1 MYFGELVLS
10 ETETT
15 GDVKNS
21 YLAHSIKLPKKRLR
35 KGSKLTAELLEEL
48 QANGIDNVVVAQL
61 GEEDVHEDE
70 AALALAKELCG
81 RNIHCGNAGT
91 GRVNLYASRTGL
103 LSLSR
108 DSILACNSV
117 DNNITIAT
125 LPENQWVQAGR
136 MVATVKII
144 SYAVHQQALKQS
156 LDTLLANGDTLAI
169 HEPCAQRAH
178 LIQTRLTGTSDALLG
193 KTERITQDRLIARQ
207 VELASSSVCEHSEQ
221 SLSSCIRER
230 LNAENCRAE
239 DWFLIIGA
247 SAISDI
253 ADVIP
258 SVLVKNGGTIQRFG
272 IPVDP
277 GNLLLL
283 GKIDSHPV
291 IGLPGCARSPNQN
304 GLDHLMDRLAC
315 GVSID
320 DDWISS
326 LAIGGLLGEV
336 FDRGQPRIL
345 GDRAELVPDAV
356 AETGQAVTAVV
367 LAAGS
372 SERFGKENKLLADWQ
387 GEPMILATLQRLLES
402 QVHDIVLVSGNY
414 AEALQQVLA
423 SRFENVSPGQ
433 TEASVTAEF
442 SCRVTRKKIIVL
454 HNPLYASGL
463 ASSLKSAVSFL
474 LEPSQQVEDH
484 EASLP
489 SVLVCLAD
497 MPLVDPGTI
506 NKLLDARDRQ
516 GTNPGTKIF
525 SAFVPSFKGKRG
537 NPVLLQPDLFDAL
550 LAIEGDRGARDLL
563 STNPGIVQSI
573 SVDDAGILLD
583 IDTPSEL
590 DRHQSKP

>member
-70 AALALAKELCG
+70 AARALAKELCG
-81 RNIHCGNAGT
+81 RNIHCGHAGT
-91 GRVNLYASRTGL
+91 GRVNLYASKTGL

-169 HEPCAQRAH
+169 HEPRAQRAH

-221 SLSSCIRER
+221 SLSNCIRER
-230 LNAENCRAE
+230 LKAENCRAE

-291 IGLPGCARSPNQN
+291 IGLPGCARSPKQN
-304 GLDHLMDRLAC
+304 GLDHLMDRMAC
-315 GVSID
+315 GVPID

-336 FDRGQPRIL
+336 FDRGQPRTL

-356 AETGQAVTAVV
+356 AETSQAVTAVV

-372 SERFGKENKLLADWQ
+372 SERFGKENKLLANWR
-387 GEPMILATLQRLLES
+387 GEPMILVTLQRLLES
-402 QVHDIVLVSGNY
+402 RVHDIVLVSGNY
-414 AEALQQVLA
+414 AEALQEVLA
-423 SRFENVSPGQ
+423 SRFESVSSRQ
-433 TEASVTAEF
+433 AESSVTAEF
-442 SCRVTRKKIIVL
+442 YCRITKKKIIVL

-474 LEPSQQVEDH
+474 LESSQQVDDH
-484 EASLP
+484 EVSLP

-506 NKLLDARDRQ
+506 NKLVDARDWQ
-516 GTNPGTKIF
+516 VTNPGTRIF
-525 SAFVPSFKGKRG
+525 SAFVPSFNGKRG